1 MLLIYVSML
10 LLFYV
15 VFALYLPMAQA
26 LIAFS
31 MVLILTQLVI
41 YHKSYFYQN
50 NPSIPR
56 YTYHDC
62 ESLLQH
68 GDVIN
73 NMYFQNGDKLNF
85 LKFQSFNY
93 RLSHLALVIEE
104 NGGKYVIES
113 ISGKMFDPRRVKA
126 ADSFNGG
133 KSTWVITKQPLREY
147 LLLNYTQCV
156 RVLRHPTKG
165 KELVIP
171 EGMLEKCKPVQT
183 RLVPGKNIHYCGLL
197 VGRVLSE
204 NKLVDESVHS
214 FPYRPLRFIEHM
226 RRSGF
231 SESFL
236 FIIN

>member
-1 MLLIYVSML
+1 MLLIYVAML

-15 VFALYLPMAQA
+15 VFALYLPIAQA

-31 MVLILTQLVI
+31 LVLIFTQLLI
-41 YHKSYFYQN
+41 YKKCYFYHN

-62 ESLLQH
+62 EPLLKH

-73 NMYFQNGDKLNF
+73 NMYFKNGDKLNF

-93 RLSHLALVIEE
+93 RLSHIALVVEE
-104 NGGKYVIES
+104 NNCKYVIES
-113 ISGKMFDPRRVKA
+113 ISGKMFDPRRVTA
-126 ADSFNGG
+126 SESFNGG
-133 KSTWVITKQPLREY
+133 KTTWVITKQPLREY
-147 LLLNYTQCV
+147 LLLNYTQCI
-156 RVLRHPTKG
+156 RILRHPKG
-165 KELVIP
+165 KNLVIP
-171 EGMLEKCKPVQT
+171 EGILTKCKPVKT
-183 RLVPGKNIHYCGLL
+183 RLLPGKNVHYCALL
-197 VGRVLSE
+197 VGRILSE

-231 SESFL
+231 SESFF